1 MIDRRIFLGSLAALG
16 FSAPFAGATQSSGTD
31 ADLGISYLESL
42 GQPGALNPKV
52 AYIPPSRIDPLYSH
66 VVYVNAAASGPAA
79 QRMWV
84 LERSGADWQVALWD
98 QDYWAEKGVTER
110 PPYSWPVS
118 TGRKYRGE
126 KRSGPTPLGI
136 FNADDRSH
144 RHRKGWGS
152 PGMYNSIYIDLHY
165 SGGRASGVAIHGTTR
180 NQYRKLGRIDS
191 HGCVRMH
198 QSNADQLWNVFHA
211 GGKRAAGENSPIWS
225 EVPRYFKSTPKRDS
239 STRWNYVRDGSFLYD
254 ENGERL
260 TKPGYSALFVFY
272 RDDI

>member
-1 MIDRRIFLGSLAALG
+1 MIDRRVFLSSLAALG
-16 FSAPFAGATQSSGTD
+16 VSSSTVWATQPSGIGT
-31 ADLGISYLESL
+31 DLGISYLEAL

-66 VVYVNAAASGPAA
+66 VVYVNTAASGPAA

-84 LERSGADWQVALWD
+84 LERNGADWQLALWD
-98 QDYWAEKGVTER
+98 EDYWAKKGVTER
-110 PPYSWPVS
+110 PAYSWLVS
-118 TGRKYRGE
+118 TGRKYSGE

-165 SGGRASGVAIHGTTR
+165 SGGRASGVAIHGTTQSR
-180 NQYRKLGRIDS
+180 YRKLGRIDS
-191 HGCVRMH
+191 HGCVRLR
-198 QSNADQLWNVFHA
+198 QSNADQLWNVFHD
-211 GGKRAAGENSPIWS
+211 GGKRAAGENSPIWN
-225 EVPRYFKSTPKRDS
+225 EVPRYFKSKPKRDS

-254 ENGERL
+254 DSGERL
-260 TKPGYSALFVFY
+260 TKAGYSALFVFY